1 MANDRADPLRNDDV
15 EDHLIRDDEAED
27 HIIGVINGEI
37 PYVPDEDGQEE
48 DVVSSFLNLDG
59 GTEIVDDQEGEGTDI
74 VDGGQPSTNDD
85 LELQVAT
92 TSGEVYI
99 YIEPLVI
106 QTY

>member
-1 MANDRADPLRNDDV
+1 MADDRADPIRENYDADAEEHIFGIINDDILYV
-15 EDHLIRDDEAED
+15 SAEEDE
-27 HIIGVINGEI
+27 
-37 PYVPDEDGQEE
+37 EE
-48 DVVSSFLNLDG
+48 DVSSYLNLDG
-59 GTEIVDDQEGEGTDI
+59 EGEGRQQGDDEGTYI

-106 QTY
+106 QIY

>member
-1 MANDRADPLRNDDV
+1 MADDRAEPLRDP
-15 EDHLIRDDEAED
+15 EAERYLMG
-27 HIIGVINGEI
+27 IINNEI
-37 PYVPDEDGQEE
+37 PYVPGSEYEQEE

-59 GTEIVDDQEGEGTDI
+59 DQEGDNQEGEGTDI

>member
-1 MANDRADPLRNDDV
+1 MTDDRADPIMANYDP
-15 EDHLIRDDEAED
+15 EAEE
-27 HIIGVINGEI
+27 HIMGIINGD
-37 PYVPDEDGQEE
+37 VPFVPTEQDEEE
-48 DVVSSFLNLDG
+48 DVSSYLNLDG
-59 GTEIVDDQEGEGTDI
+59 EDEGHQRGDD
-74 VDGGQPSTNDD
+74 DGGQPSINDD